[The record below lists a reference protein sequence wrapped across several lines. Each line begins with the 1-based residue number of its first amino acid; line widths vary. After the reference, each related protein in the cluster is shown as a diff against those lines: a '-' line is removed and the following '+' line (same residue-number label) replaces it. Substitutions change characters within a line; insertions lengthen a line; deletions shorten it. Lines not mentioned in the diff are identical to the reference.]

1 MDRIIFNDDVYVE
14 ESYALNPYGVF
25 GEDVG
30 EWTAEEFYGYICDR
44 VYMEDA
50 RADAM
55 KAHPVL
61 TGIVNKLYE
70 NCTPFRNLI
79 DKRTAKGLAKEQAK
93 KASRELMAAEA
104 PIITTALAEL
114 EGMTAAK
121 KFISDVRFRS
131 MIVTTTAICL
141 KVIKLIT
148 HEVMFKQKWGRFP
161 ADLKSF
167 YEYVF
172 DMPKELTKTDIK
184 KFKDELK
191 KLRKDTKW
199 LIGKAG
205 NEFITPK
212 ERKIVEL
219 MNDQL
224 DDLLTWRMIPQD
236 VETQKVHRIMDRLKQ
251 FIETSYDFLESIHS
265 DMIDT
270 KTKNRMSDALK

>member
-1 MDRIIFNDDVYVE
+1 MDRIIFNDNAYVE

-30 EWTAEEFYGYICDR
+30 EWTAEEFYGSICDR

-55 KAHPVL
+55 AKHPVL
-61 TGIVNKLYE
+61 TGIVAKLSE
-70 NCTPFRNLI
+70 NCTPFRNWMEKLTE
-79 DKRTAKGLAKEQAK
+79 KRLAK
-93 KASRELMAAEA
+93 KASRELMATEA

-114 EGMTAAK
+114 EGMTAYK
-121 KFISDVRFRS
+121 KFISDLRFRS
-131 MIVTTTAICL
+131 MIVTTTAMCL

-191 KLRKDTKW
+191 KLYKDTKW

-236 VETQKVHRIMDRLKQ
+236 VETQKVHRVMDRLKQ

>member
-1 MDRIIFNDDVYVE
+1 MDRIIFNDDAYVE
-14 ESYALNPYGVF
+14 ESYALNPFGVF

-30 EWTAEEFYGYICDR
+30 EWTAEEFYGSICDR
-44 VYMEDA
+44 VYMEA
-50 RADAM
+50 AGE
-55 KAHPVL
+55 HPTL
-61 TGIVNKLYE
+61 EKIVSKLYD
-70 NCTPFRNLI
+70 NSSVFRNLME
-79 DKRTAKGLAKEQAK
+79 KLTAKRLAKAADKAAK
-93 KASRELMAAEA
+93 HELMMKQA
-104 PIITTALAEL
+104 PVIGMAIEEL
-114 EGMTAAK
+114 GMWDAVP
-121 KFISDVRFRS
+121 KFVSDLKFRS
-131 MIVTTTAICL
+131 MIVTSTAMCL

-167 YEYVF
+167 YEYIF

-236 VETQKVHRIMDRLKQ
+236 VETQKVHRVMDRLKQ

>member
-1 MDRIIFNDDVYVE
+1 MDRILFNDDAYVE

-30 EWTAEEFYGYICDR
+30 EWTAEEFYGSICDH
-44 VYMEDA
+44 VYMEAAGD
-50 RADAM
+50 
-55 KAHPVL
+55 HPTL
-61 TGIVNKLYE
+61 EKIISKLYD
-70 NCTPFRNLI
+70 NSSVFRNLMEKI
-79 DKRTAKGLAKEQAK
+79 TAKRLAKAADKAAK
-93 KASRELMAAEA
+93 HELMMKQA
-104 PIITTALAEL
+104 PVIGMAIEEL
-114 EGMTAAK
+114 GMWDAVP
-121 KFISDVRFRS
+121 KFVSDLKFRS
-131 MIVTTTAICL
+131 MIVTTTAMCL

-161 ADLKSF
+161 ADLKAF

-191 KLRKDTKW
+191 KLYKDTKW

-224 DDLLTWRMIPQD
+224 DDLLKWRMIPQD
-236 VETQKVHRIMDRLKQ
+236 VETQKVHRIIDRLKQ

-265 DMIDT
+265 DMVDT